1 MNFDY
6 TLYLVT
12 DRQLMSCDSLT
23 EAVEQAILG
32 GCTMIQ
38 LREKELSSLEFYN
51 QAVAVKQVT
60 DKYHIPLIINDR
72 IDIAMAVQATGVH
85 IGQHDLPAAAV
96 RKVIG
101 ENMLLGVSAS
111 SIAEAIQA
119 QQDGADYLGVG
130 AMFPTGTKTD
140 ADSVSMEELQKIR
153 AAVSLPIVVIG
164 GINKGNAGRFKPM
177 GIDGLAVVSAI
188 IAQSDI
194 KAAAAE
200 LKDLFCGKEKKMDFN
215 AAIFD
220 LDGTIL
226 DSMDVWEHIDIQ
238 FLKKRN
244 LPVPENYVTEIC
256 ARSFEEAAQYTIDLF
271 GLQET
276 VEGIIEEWNN
286 MAVEEYSNHVGLLP
300 YALDYLLCL
309 KEHGIKLAVATG
321 LPEKLYMPCLKN
333 NSILE
338 LFDALC
344 STDEVQRGKEYSDVF
359 ELAAKKLGVAPEHCI
374 VFDDVL
380 PAIKSAKAA
389 RMLAGGIYDKYSAD
403 QRAEIERIAD
413 IYLLNFRQAPIPH
426 KEA

>member
-38 LREKELSSLEFYN
+38 LREKELSSLEFYS

-140 ADSVSMEELQKIR
+140 ADSVSMEELQIIR

-200 LKDLFCGKEKKMDFN
+200 LKDLFCGKEKKNGF
-215 AAIFD
+215 
-220 LDGTIL
+220 
-226 DSMDVWEHIDIQ
+226 
-238 FLKKRN
+238 
-244 LPVPENYVTEIC
+244 
-256 ARSFEEAAQYTIDLF
+256 
-271 GLQET
+271 
-276 VEGIIEEWNN
+276 
-286 MAVEEYSNHVGLLP
+286 
-300 YALDYLLCL
+300 
-309 KEHGIKLAVATG
+309 
-321 LPEKLYMPCLKN
+321 
-333 NSILE
+333 
-338 LFDALC
+338 
-344 STDEVQRGKEYSDVF
+344 
-359 ELAAKKLGVAPEHCI
+359 
-374 VFDDVL
+374 
-380 PAIKSAKAA
+380 
-389 RMLAGGIYDKYSAD
+389 
-403 QRAEIERIAD
+403 
-413 IYLLNFRQAPIPH
+413 
-426 KEA
+426 

>member
-359 ELAAKKLGVAPEHCI
+359 ELAARKLGVAPEHCI

-403 QRAEIERIAD
+403 QRTEIERIAD
-413 IYLLNFRQAPIPH
+413 IYLLDFRQAPIPH
-426 KEA
+426 KEV

>member
-38 LREKELSSLEFYN
+38 LREKELPSLEFYN

-60 DKYHIPLIINDR
+60 ERYHIPLIINDR
-72 IDIAMAVQATGVH
+72 IDIAMAVQAAGVH
-85 IGQHDLPAAAV
+85 IGQHDLPAATV

-130 AMFPTGTKTD
+130 AMFPTGAKTD
-140 ADSVSMEELQKIR
+140 AESVSMEELQKIR
-153 AAVSLPIVVIG
+153 TAVSLPIVVIG

-200 LKDLFCGKEKKMDFN
+200 LKDLFCGKEKK
-215 AAIFD
+215 
-220 LDGTIL
+220 
-226 DSMDVWEHIDIQ
+226 
-238 FLKKRN
+238 
-244 LPVPENYVTEIC
+244 
-256 ARSFEEAAQYTIDLF
+256 
-271 GLQET
+271 
-276 VEGIIEEWNN
+276 
-286 MAVEEYSNHVGLLP
+286 
-300 YALDYLLCL
+300 
-309 KEHGIKLAVATG
+309 HG
-321 LPEKLYMPCLKN
+321 
-333 NSILE
+333 
-338 LFDALC
+338 F
-344 STDEVQRGKEYSDVF
+344 
-359 ELAAKKLGVAPEHCI
+359 
-374 VFDDVL
+374 
-380 PAIKSAKAA
+380 
-389 RMLAGGIYDKYSAD
+389 
-403 QRAEIERIAD
+403 
-413 IYLLNFRQAPIPH
+413 
-426 KEA
+426 

>member
-153 AAVSLPIVVIG
+153 ADVSLPIVVIG

-200 LKDLFCGKEKKMDFN
+200 LKDLFCGKEKK
-215 AAIFD
+215 
-220 LDGTIL
+220 
-226 DSMDVWEHIDIQ
+226 
-238 FLKKRN
+238 
-244 LPVPENYVTEIC
+244 
-256 ARSFEEAAQYTIDLF
+256 
-271 GLQET
+271 
-276 VEGIIEEWNN
+276 
-286 MAVEEYSNHVGLLP
+286 
-300 YALDYLLCL
+300 
-309 KEHGIKLAVATG
+309 HG
-321 LPEKLYMPCLKN
+321 
-333 NSILE
+333 
-338 LFDALC
+338 F
-344 STDEVQRGKEYSDVF
+344 
-359 ELAAKKLGVAPEHCI
+359 
-374 VFDDVL
+374 
-380 PAIKSAKAA
+380 
-389 RMLAGGIYDKYSAD
+389 
-403 QRAEIERIAD
+403 
-413 IYLLNFRQAPIPH
+413 
-426 KEA
+426 

>member
-12 DRQLMSCDSLT
+12 DRQLMNCDSLT

-194 KAAAAE
+194 KVAAAE
-200 LKDLFCGKEKKMDFN
+200 LKDLFCGKEKK
-215 AAIFD
+215 
-220 LDGTIL
+220 
-226 DSMDVWEHIDIQ
+226 
-238 FLKKRN
+238 
-244 LPVPENYVTEIC
+244 
-256 ARSFEEAAQYTIDLF
+256 
-271 GLQET
+271 
-276 VEGIIEEWNN
+276 
-286 MAVEEYSNHVGLLP
+286 
-300 YALDYLLCL
+300 
-309 KEHGIKLAVATG
+309 HG
-321 LPEKLYMPCLKN
+321 
-333 NSILE
+333 
-338 LFDALC
+338 F
-344 STDEVQRGKEYSDVF
+344 
-359 ELAAKKLGVAPEHCI
+359 
-374 VFDDVL
+374 
-380 PAIKSAKAA
+380 
-389 RMLAGGIYDKYSAD
+389 
-403 QRAEIERIAD
+403 
-413 IYLLNFRQAPIPH
+413 
-426 KEA
+426 